1 MRHIK
6 ASLTL
11 KPDAKPRFCRPRSV
25 PFSIK
30 PKVGQELDRLEE
42 EGVLQKVDHSVWA
55 APIVTVPKR
64 DGSLRICGD
73 YKVTINPFLQVDQYP
88 LPKPSDLMACL
99 TGGKRFSKMDLTSAY
114 QQMKLDDESAKLV
127 TINTNQGLY
136 EFTRLPFGVASAPA
150 VFQRAMDTVLQGI
163 PHCICYL
170 DDILVT
176 GRSDKEHLRNLEE
189 VLSRLRKYGICLKE
203 DKCQFLQDSVEYL
216 GHQVDAE
223 GVHTSPK
230 KVEAILKAPRP
241 RNLPELRSFLGLLN
255 YYVKFLS
262 NLFCLLHPLHELLR
276 ADHPW
281 HWSEKC
287 ESFPGPS
294 KAPVLMHYDPE
305 LPLILAA
312 DASSYGVGAVISHR
326 LPNGSERPVAYASRT
341 LASSERNYAQV
352 EKEALSLIFEVKRFH
367 QYLYGRHFLL
377 MTDHKPLTS
386 ILGPK
391 NGIPPLAAARMQ
403 RWALLLSAYTYD
415 IQFRSTKLHANADSL
430 SSAPNGQVTRR
441 KPS

>member
-42 EGVLQKVDHSVWA
+42 EGVLQKVNHSVWA
-55 APIVTVPKR
+55 APIVPVPKR

-127 TINTNQGLY
+127 TINTHQGLY

-189 VLSRLRKYGICLKE
+189 VLSRLRKYGIRLKE

-241 RNLPELRSFLGLLN
+241 
-255 YYVKFLS
+255 
-262 NLFCLLHPLHELLR
+262 
-276 ADHPW
+276 
-281 HWSEKC
+281 
-287 ESFPGPS
+287 
-294 KAPVLMHYDPE
+294 
-305 LPLILAA
+305 
-312 DASSYGVGAVISHR
+312 
-326 LPNGSERPVAYASRT
+326 
-341 LASSERNYAQV
+341 
-352 EKEALSLIFEVKRFH
+352 
-367 QYLYGRHFLL
+367 
-377 MTDHKPLTS
+377 
-386 ILGPK
+386 
-391 NGIPPLAAARMQ
+391 
-403 RWALLLSAYTYD
+403 
-415 IQFRSTKLHANADSL
+415 
-430 SSAPNGQVTRR
+430 
-441 KPS
+441 